1 MPEAMR
7 RTKLWD
13 LPVRLTHWSFVAL
26 LPALWWSAT
35 TKQDRLNIPQ
45 LSLDMKMLDFHIKL
59 GCVMLGLVVFRVFW
73 GLVGSQTARFNQFI
87 KGPGTVIAY
96 MRSLRSGEKSAPVV
110 GHNPMGAIS
119 VVLLLGLLAAQV
131 TIGLFISTVDGEE
144 GPLAHLIGS
153 KYYDFQLSLSEWHEL
168 GFNLILA
175 FVFLHL
181 AAILFYTFKK
191 KDRLVPPMITGSKDL
206 PDSVPAP
213 RMAPLWRA
221 LPLIVIAAAFSWWLG
236 KGAPT
241 SLEQLNATPPP
252 DASDYM

>member
-1 MPEAMR
+1 MSEGMR

-26 LPALWWSAT
+26 LPALWGSAE
-35 TKQDRLNIPQ
+35 
-45 LSLDMKMLDFHIKL
+45 L
-59 GCVMLGLVVFRVFW
+59 GKIDLHKTLGLIMLGLVLFRILW
-73 GLVGSQTARFNQFI
+73 GLIGSQTARFTQFV
-87 KGPGTVIAY
+87 KGPSTVLAY
-96 MRSLRSGEKSAPVV
+96 MRGLRSGEEVAAVV
-110 GHNPMGAIS
+110 GHNPMGAVS

-131 TIGLFISTVDGEE
+131 TVGLFTQDVDGVES
-144 GPLAHLIGS
+144 GPLNFMVTYETA
-153 KYYDFQLSLSEWHEL
+153 DSLRGVHEL
-168 GFNLILA
+168 LFNLILA
-175 FVFLHL
+175 FVVLHL

-206 PDSVPAP
+206 PDTVLAP

-241 SLEQLNATPPP
+241 SLEQLNAPPPP
-252 DASDYM
+252 DASEYM